1 MLNIRT
7 TLLAFFALVAG
18 LNVQAQTGNSTIFRF
33 LEVTPSARLAA
44 LGGNHTGIFNPQADA
59 FYINPA
65 FLQPHHSKEVSAT
78 FVNQLY
84 DVRMGLATSAFD
96 LPKIG
101 TIGVGIRYTGYGE
114 MSEFDENG
122 AELGS
127 FSAGD
132 LAIRAG
138 LSTQLS
144 EKLSAGAAADYIYS
158 SYSLYR
164 SSAFALSGGIY
175 FKNPEKKFSMG
186 LAVRNLGDQF
196 SYYNQTRE
204 ELPFDVSLGF
214 SKKPENFPF
223 QINFT
228 LTRLND
234 WDLRVFGEDE
244 QPAFLRNLSRHV
256 IIGGEAPLGKAL
268 ILRLGYNRYLHEQT
282 RTDRAIELAGASIG
296 LGIKVKGLVIDLSR
310 SSYSQT
316 GGLVQLSVRTNL

>member
-59 FYINPA
+59 FYLNPA
-65 FLQPHHSKEVSAT
+65 YLQPHHSKEVSAT

-122 AELGS
+122 TELGS
-127 FSAGD
+127 FNAGD
-132 LAIRAG
+132 LALRAG

-164 SSAFALSGGIY
+164 SSAFALSGGI
-175 FKNPEKKFSMG
+175 
-186 LAVRNLGDQF
+186 
-196 SYYNQTRE
+196 
-204 ELPFDVSLGF
+204 
-214 SKKPENFPF
+214 
-223 QINFT
+223 
-228 LTRLND
+228 
-234 WDLRVFGEDE
+234 
-244 QPAFLRNLSRHV
+244 
-256 IIGGEAPLGKAL
+256 
-268 ILRLGYNRYLHEQT
+268 
-282 RTDRAIELAGASIG
+282 
-296 LGIKVKGLVIDLSR
+296 
-310 SSYSQT
+310 
-316 GGLVQLSVRTNL
+316 